1 MKPHT
6 FGLMPRLTRLA
17 TLSTLISG
25 VLLVGGISFAIVSF
39 NQNRAL
45 LPYSCW
51 NHAISELGF
60 PFASALTWLFN
71 GALMIGG
78 LMFLPTHYVMG
89 AHLRTRLGYA
99 ATTFGYL
106 GGLAL
111 SSLGLVGL
119 RQDVLHAP
127 YSFGPFFAIHVVLAL
142 VFFLACTVGILLFT
156 IQFYRRREDPSVRPL
171 ILAGMACGLVYITFM
186 VVSICPNPT
195 HAALAKEFRVIVNL
209 PPTSSPLLS
218 HWLDSHRPPILW
230 PAALEWMWAGVV
242 LLWHGI
248 ALLFL
253 WIKTREASD
262 HSKTR
267 ERCFSDE
274 VGT

>member
-1 MKPHT
+1 
-6 FGLMPRLTRLA
+6 MPRLTRLA
-17 TLSTLISG
+17 TLSSLISG

-78 LMFLPTHYVMG
+78 LMFLPTPYVLGGHM
-89 AHLRTRLGYA
+89 RTRLGYA
-99 ATTFGYL
+99 ATIFGCL

-111 SSLGLVGL
+111 SSLGILGL
-119 RQDVLHAP
+119 SQDVLHAP
-127 YSFGPFFAIHVVLAL
+127 YSFGPFFALHLVLAF
-142 VFFLACTVGILLFT
+142 VFFLACTVGILMFT
-156 IQFYRRREDPSVRPL
+156 ILFYRRRGDPSVRPL
-171 ILAGMACGLVYITFM
+171 ILAGMTCVLVYITFL
-186 VVSICPNPT
+186 VLLIWPNPT
-195 HAALAKEFRVIVNL
+195 HTTLAKGFRAIVNL

-218 HWLDSHRPPILW
+218 QWLDSHRPPILW

-267 ERCFSDE
+267 ERYFSDAA
-274 VGT
+274 GT